1 MPRYQILIEQS
12 FSRPVQDIFK
22 ALADHDNLAKLFGAP
37 VKRIVDG
44 PGDVN
49 GVGSVRQI
57 GFWPMAV
64 HETVRAFEPHSRIE
78 YQVTQG
84 GFPMSNHRGQMR
96 FSSLGEGS
104 RLNWQIDFDM
114 PPLIG
119 DVVTAV
125 LKSVLSKGVRSL
137 T

>member
-1 MPRYQILIEQS
+1 MS
-12 FSRPVQDIFK
+12 
-22 ALADHDNLAKLFGAP
+22 KLFGAP
-37 VKRIVDG
+37 VKRIADG
-44 PGDVN
+44 QSDVN

-57 GFWPMAV
+57 GFWPVAV
-64 HETVRAFEPHSRIE
+64 HETVLAYEPHSSIE

-84 GFPMSNHRGQMR
+84 GFPMSKHHGQMR

>member
-12 FSRPVQDIFK
+12 FSRPVQDIFR
-22 ALADHDNLAKLFGAP
+22 ALADHNNMAKLFGAP

-44 PGDVN
+44 LGDVN
-49 GVGSVRQI
+49 GVDSVRQI

-64 HETVRAFEPHSRIE
+64 QETVRAYVPHSRIE

-84 GFPMSNHRGQMR
+84 GFPMSKHRGQMR
-96 FSSLGEGS
+96 FSSLGEGC
-104 RLNWQIDFDM
+104 RLNWQIDFEM

-125 LKSVLSKGVRSL
+125 LKSVLTKGVRSL

>member
-12 FSRPVQDIFK
+12 FSRPVQEVFK
-22 ALADHDNLAKLFGAP
+22 ALADHNNLAKLFGAP
-37 VKRIVDG
+37 VKRITDG

-64 HETVRAFEPHSRIE
+64 HETVRTYQPHSCIE

-84 GFPMSNHRGQMR
+84 GYPMSKHWGQMR
-96 FSSLGEGS
+96 FSSLGEGC
-104 RLNWQIDFDM
+104 RLNWQIDFEM

-125 LKSVLSKGVRSL
+125 LRSVLTKGVRAL
-137 T
+137 N